1 MPNTEE
7 KPIDITDE
15 KNQKGDIPE
24 QSPEKT
30 KLAQRVQEL
39 FRGAYDAK
47 NQMDLMNLWAKC
59 DDYIR
64 NIQNIPE
71 TEEQPGSVTNVIRP
85 IIESMISDVV
95 DKPFSTDAMGR
106 EPGDH
111 MFSDDVQHMLDFVLD
126 KNGFKTKLNQSE
138 HDRYEL
144 GTTVVKVYTDKEALS
159 GRGLPTFEIL
169 SPANFF
175 PDPKWTSANLL
186 QDCEFII
193 HAVPR
198 PLSYIRRMFPKM
210 GKYVK
215 REITFPYDPTL
226 DIDNTRTDEVSVATS
241 QKALLIECYMKDE
254 SGDIYCVHVANHI
267 VLEDTRDNG
276 IIGEKL
282 QRRNQF
288 PFVAIPCYIQRG
300 TGWGMGDVEMLL
312 PTQDLI
318 NDMDDQIRMAARL
331 MGNPQMAISLTG
343 AGKGFDARKWTN
355 APGLRIPFRDVNA
368 FKPIP
373 PIPVSP
379 DIPMRREKAFEEAN
393 IISGRPD
400 VNRGQTPGAGVT
412 AASAI
417 IALQQAGQKG
427 VIHKT
432 EMLKQGWTAVLEL
445 LYDEAVT
452 NWDAGMWIRINGDEP
467 DFKFID
473 PAKLRNVPI
482 MVPNIAPM
490 QDEQGSPIEDTV
502 KQLMSEQEPITDDQG
517 QPVLDE
523 LGQRKMKPPE
533 PMTRD
538 AEFDLKIS
546 IGNGL
551 PTDKAFIYQTLLD
564 LAKLIIEGRPVI
576 SWQEMRDYLRNQ
588 VGLPLQSDAAIQ
600 QMLPPGA
607 PPMMGQPP
615 AQGGLPQS
623 MPPQLNLMQGGAQA

>member
-1 MPNTEE
+1 MPKVDD
-7 KPIDITDE
+7 KPIDITDD

-24 QSPEKT
+24 RDDKKT
-30 KLAQRVQEL
+30 KLGSRTQDL
-39 FRGAYDAK
+39 FRGSYEAK
-47 NQMDLMNLWAKC
+47 DQMDLMNKWALF

-64 NIQNIPE
+64 NVQNEPD
-71 TEEQPGSVTNVIRP
+71 TEESPGSVTNIIRP

-95 DKPFSTDAMGR
+95 DKPFSTGAMGR

-111 MFSDDVQHMLDFVLD
+111 MFSDDVQNMLDFVLD

-144 GTTVVKVYTDKEALS
+144 GTTVVKVYTDHEALS
-159 GRGLPTFEIL
+159 KRGLPTFEII

-175 PDPKWTSANLL
+175 PDPKWTSADLL

-215 REITFPYDPTL
+215 REVTFPYDPTL
-226 DIDNTRTDEVSVATS
+226 DIENTKTDEVSVATS

-254 SGDIYCVHVANHI
+254 NGDIYCVHVANHI
-267 VLEDTRDNG
+267 ILEDSRDAG
-276 IIGEKL
+276 IVGEKL

-288 PFVAIPCYIQRG
+288 PFVVIPCYIQRG
-300 TGWGMGDVEMLL
+300 TGWGMGDVEMLM

-368 FKPIP
+368 FKPILP
-373 PIPVSP
+373 VPVSS

-400 VNRGQTPGAGVT
+400 VNRGQTPGQGVT

-432 EMLKQGWTAVLEL
+432 EMLKQGWTKVMEL

-452 NWDAGMWIRINGDEP
+452 KWDAGMWIRINGEEP

-473 PAKLRNVPI
+473 PSQLKNVPI
-482 MVPNIAPM
+482 MVPNMAPM
-490 QDEQGSPIEDTV
+490 EGEDTV
-502 KQLMSEQEPITDDQG
+502 KQLMGNPE
-517 QPVLDE
+517 PVLDD
-523 LGQRKMKPPE
+523 LGQPMIDPNTGQPMVKPPE
-533 PMTRD
+533 PMTRN

-551 PTDKAFIYQTLLD
+551 PSDKAFIYQTLLD

-588 VGLPLQSDAAIQ
+588 VGLPLQPDAAMQ
-600 QMLPPGA
+600 QMMPPGM

-615 AQGGLPQS
+615 GAGGDMG
-623 MPPQLNLMQGGAQA
+623 MPPQLNVMQGGATK